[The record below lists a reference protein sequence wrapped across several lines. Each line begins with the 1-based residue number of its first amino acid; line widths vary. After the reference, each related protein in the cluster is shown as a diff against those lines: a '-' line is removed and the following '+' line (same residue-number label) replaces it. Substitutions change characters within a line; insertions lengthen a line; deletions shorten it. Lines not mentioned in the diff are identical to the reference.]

1 MASRAEDQVNV
12 LVNSLGG
19 CERIAKTPTPLGYVL
34 LIQRFLVVYLATLP
48 LGLVGALGVLTPLV
62 CMIVAYP
69 VLMIEALGR
78 ELDDPFGH
86 EPNDIALTR
95 ICDTIERDLLGTSS
109 RDLVM
114 ATTVEPSIED

>member
-1 MASRAEDQVNV
+1 M

-19 CERIAKTPTPLGYVL
+19 CERIAKTPTPLGHAL
-34 LIQRFLVVYLATLP
+34 LIPRFLVVHLATLP
-48 LGLVGALGVLTPLV
+48 LGLVGALGVLTPLA

-69 VLMIEALGR
+69 VLMIEAQGR
-78 ELDDPFGH
+78 ELDDPFGR
-86 EPNDIALTR
+86 EPNDVALTR
-95 ICDTIERDLLGTSS
+95 ICDTIERDLLRTSS